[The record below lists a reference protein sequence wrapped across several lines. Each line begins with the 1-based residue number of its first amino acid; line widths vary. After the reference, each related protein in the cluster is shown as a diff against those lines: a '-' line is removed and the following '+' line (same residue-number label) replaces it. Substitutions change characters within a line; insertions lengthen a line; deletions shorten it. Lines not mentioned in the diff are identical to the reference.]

1 MKPTEKS
8 AAIRRAFAIFAG
20 TEMPCTRYITAS
32 LPAGDYL
39 RSYCD
44 ARRIEEYCRAC
55 GNYGR
60 IWGCP
65 PFDTDPLER
74 LAGYGHI
81 RIIGAVVTLDAKER
95 HRPADVSEAA
105 AAAYAIV
112 EDARRP
118 MDARLLEAE
127 KRHPGSRALLR
138 AAVCCA
144 AGAAVCVP
152 RGNRAVIPTGP
163 ALRWKP
169 AGST

>member
-1 MKPTEKS
+1 MSTGNEADGKS

-95 HRPADVSEAA
+95 HRPAT
-105 AAAYAIV
+105 YPK
-112 EDARRP
+112 RP
-118 MDARLLEAE
+118 QPPM
-127 KRHPGSRALLR
+127 PS
-138 AAVCCA
+138 
-144 AGAAVCVP
+144 
-152 RGNRAVIPTGP
+152 
-163 ALRWKP
+163 
-169 AGST
+169 

>member
-44 ARRIEEYCRAC
+44 ARRIEEYCQAC

-65 PFDTDPLER
+65 PFDT
-74 LAGYGHI
+74 A
-81 RIIGAVVTLDAKER
+81 
-95 HRPADVSEAA
+95 
-105 AAAYAIV
+105 
-112 EDARRP
+112 P
-118 MDARLLEAE
+118 MMRMW
-127 KRHPGSRALLR
+127 P
-138 AAVCCA
+138 
-144 AGAAVCVP
+144 
-152 RGNRAVIPTGP
+152 
-163 ALRWKP
+163 
-169 AGST
+169 